1 MRLLDEHA
9 PWLRNISVSEFG
21 IAVGESGQF
30 GLGAV
35 LVVEREFSR
44 ELLFVRKSYRLG
56 FEGNGQRAFPGGV
69 VRPSEGGTYI
79 QSRVQTSLATRV
91 AAEVSLDLPSQ
102 GMVAPLEGM
111 PPVVAAYTAR
121 GGRRHTV
128 ILPFT
133 IRLAQDFR
141 PWSHDPTV
149 YAPGWRAPMK
159 LWSEITLTNRLI
171 AAYYLWPRLSQMER
185 REAQPFLVEAL
196 QQASAW
202 AAEVQLPAAVAP
214 WDL

>member
-9 PWLRNISVSEFG
+9 PWLRNMSVSEFR
-21 IAVGESGQF
+21 IAVGEGGRF
-30 GLGAV
+30 GLGTV
-35 LVVEREFSR
+35 LVVERGFSR
-44 ELLFVRKSYRLG
+44 ELLFVRKSYRVG
-56 FEGNGQRAFPGGV
+56 FEGNGQLAFPGGM
-69 VRPSEGGTYI
+69 VRPSERGTDI
-79 QSRVQTSLATRV
+79 PSWIQTSLATRV

-133 IRLAQDFR
+133 IRTGFR
-141 PWSHDPTV
+141 PRSQDPTV
-149 YAPGWRAPMK
+149 YAPGWRAPMQ

-196 QQASAW
+196 HQASAW